1 MVKNLINV
9 FMFQVHAIQCNV
21 RDPAS
26 VEAAVSQ
33 LVNDVGLPDVGL
45 DLHLNSSD
53 AIDSTK
59 YTKPFLICIVNP
71 QVVINNAAGNFISPS
86 EKLSPNAWRTVTDIV
101 LNGTAY
107 VTLDIG
113 KRLIKAEKGDYNLY
127 RDGGTK

>member
-9 FMFQVHAIQCNV
+9 FMFQVHAVQCNV

-45 DLHLNSSD
+45 GLHLNSSD

-59 YTKPFLICIVNP
+59 YTKPFLICIVNL

-113 KRLIKAEKGDYNLY
+113 KRLIKAEKGDYSFY
-127 RDGGTK
+127 RDGGAK